1 MTNFEVTDSVNYAA
15 ECIEA
20 PAWEDMIQFPTLQN
34 LRGIPWAGYT
44 ILVPRDYAGARL
56 VVFPA
61 ESQLSETVAHDLNL
75 YAKAELNADTTL
87 SGYLACNRRI
97 KAIRLRGVPSNALA
111 LPAEY
116 FGSPAVGEVFDTVD
130 GVPVSRKYV
139 VPQKA
144 SNGTSGKRVERLW
157 RRVEDKMLPMH
168 YDTGQYWRKSDKFAD
183 DDMLIVTQKLH
194 GCFPASTKVLMWG
207 GSSKKIYHV
216 KKGDVLV
223 GFSENG
229 EAIQSVAKRDAF
241 ATGLTDSWYRLKFRQ
256 PRKGDMPTLTCT
268 PDHQI
273 LTRSGYVAAQDM
285 KIGDVATYTRYEPFM
300 TYQKEQ
306 VLTGLMLG
314 DGSIAGKKRN
324 SVEWSHKADHEEYVD
339 YVSSLLGNIGGL
351 GKKSYRVSGYG
362 TPMIANRTQA
372 LSCVRDV
379 TEKWENGIP
388 DNLQLTETSLAIWYM
403 DDGSLSH
410 SELQADR
417 ANFAVCAF
425 HDEDIKVLDG
435 ALAAYGF
442 TNYTFYKS
450 GNGKGDRAY
459 WRLRLNKEDADMLF
473 KDIRHLIPPTMQ
485 YKLPTYHRGY
495 FVSPVV
501 HDELGPR
508 TYDTEL
514 LSIEE
519 SNTDIHRFGRTKWDI
534 ETSTSNFAAQKI
546 AVHNSSV
553 RIANT
558 IVKRKLS
565 WLERLLQRIGV
576 RVQDTEFDVI
586 GGSRKV
592 IKDPTNL
599 NQQHWYGSQDGGFNG
614 DIWTHAAQRFGS
626 VIPKNVILYGELV
639 GWLPD
644 TNTPIQNGYTYRI
657 PVGVYE
663 LFVYRVAVVTEDGGL
678 YDLSWDGVREFCAA
692 RGLNHVPELWR
703 GRKSEFDPTHWTDQR
718 FAEAA
723 SAARLTGVELF
734 RDIPLPLADESPVD
748 EGVVTLREGVVPF
761 ALKVKGPRFYEFESQ
776 DLDKEEE

>member
-75 YAKAELNADTTL
+75 HAKAELNADTTL

-168 YDTGQYWRKSDKFAD
+168 YDTGQYWRESDKFAD
-183 DDMLIVTQKLH
+183 DDMLVVTQKLH
-194 GCFPASTKVLMWG
+194 GT
-207 GSSKKIYHV
+207 
-216 KKGDVLV
+216 
-223 GFSENG
+223 
-229 EAIQSVAKRDAF
+229 
-241 ATGLTDSWYRLKFRQ
+241 
-256 PRKGDMPTLTCT
+256 
-268 PDHQI
+268 
-273 LTRSGYVAAQDM
+273 
-285 KIGDVATYTRYEPFM
+285 
-300 TYQKEQ
+300 
-306 VLTGLMLG
+306 
-314 DGSIAGKKRN
+314 
-324 SVEWSHKADHEEYVD
+324 
-339 YVSSLLGNIGGL
+339 
-351 GKKSYRVSGYG
+351 
-362 TPMIANRTQA
+362 
-372 LSCVRDV
+372 
-379 TEKWENGIP
+379 
-388 DNLQLTETSLAIWYM
+388 
-403 DDGSLSH
+403 
-410 SELQADR
+410 
-417 ANFAVCAF
+417 
-425 HDEDIKVLDG
+425 
-435 ALAAYGF
+435 
-442 TNYTFYKS
+442 
-450 GNGKGDRAY
+450 
-459 WRLRLNKEDADMLF
+459 
-473 KDIRHLIPPTMQ
+473 
-485 YKLPTYHRGY
+485 
-495 FVSPVV
+495 
-501 HDELGPR
+501 
-508 TYDTEL
+508 
-514 LSIEE
+514 
-519 SNTDIHRFGRTKWDI
+519 
-534 ETSTSNFAAQKI
+534 
-546 AVHNSSV
+546 SV
-553 RIANT
+553 RVANT

-592 IKDPTNL
+592 IKDPTDP
-599 NQQHWYGSQDGGFNG
+599 NQQHWYGSQDGEFNG

-644 TNTPIQNGYTYRI
+644 TSTPIQSGYTYRI

-663 LFVYRVAVVTEDGGL
+663 FFVYRVAVVTEDGGL

-748 EGVVTLREGVVPF
+748 EGIIALREGVVPF
-761 ALKVKGPRFYEFESQ
+761 ALKVKSPVFLHHESKVL
-776 DLDKEEE
+776 DLEDPMLD

>member
-75 YAKAELNADTTL
+75 HAKAELNADTTL

-168 YDTGQYWRKSDKFAD
+168 YDTGQYWRESDKFAD
-183 DDMLIVTQKLH
+183 DDMLVVTQKLH
-194 GCFPASTKVLMWG
+194 GCFPSSTKVLMWD
-207 GSSKKIYHV
+207 GSQKKISHV
-216 KKGDVLV
+216 RKGDALV
-223 GFSENG
+223 GFSETG
-229 EAIQSVAKRDAF
+229 TPVQATAKRDAF
-241 ATGLTDSWYRLKFRQ
+241 TTGHTGAWIRLRFHQ
-256 PRKGDMPTLTCT
+256 PRQGDNPVVTCT
-268 PDHQI
+268 LDHQI
-273 LTRSGYVAAQDM
+273 LTSHGYVAAKDM
-285 KIGDVATYTRYEPFM
+285 KPGDVAYFTRHEPLM
-300 TYQKEQ
+300 TGEKAA
-306 VLTGLMLG
+306 VLEGLLLG
-314 DGSIAGKKRN
+314 DGSISGALRN
-324 SVEWSHKADHEEYVD
+324 TVEWSHKADHKEYLD
-339 YVSSLLGNIGGL
+339 YVHSLLGNLGGL
-351 GKKSYRVSGYG
+351 GETQYRISGYG
-362 TPMIANRTQA
+362 SAMAVQRTQA

-379 TEKWENGIP
+379 TEAWENGVP
-388 DNLQLTETSLAIWYM
+388 KELELTDMSLAIWYM
-403 DDGSLSH
+403 DDGSLAH
-410 SELQADR
+410 HENQQDR
-417 ANFAVCAF
+417 ALFAICALD
-425 HDEDIKVLDG
+425 DEDIDVLDR
-435 ALAAYGF
+435 ALTNYGF

-450 GNGKGDRAY
+450 GNKKGGPRY
-459 WRLRLNKEDADMLF
+459 WRLRLNKNDAETLF
-473 KDIRHLIPPTMQ
+473 RRIRHLVPPVMQ
-485 YKLPTYHRGY
+485 YKLPPSHQGY
-495 FVSPVV
+495 FEMPIV
-501 HDELGPR
+501 HDEFGPR
-508 TYDTEL
+508 VYKTEL
-514 LSIEE
+514 LQTWWSV
-519 SNTDIHRFGRTKWDI
+519 DFRRFGRVKWDI
-534 ETSTSNFAAQKI
+534 ETTTSNFSAQRI
-546 AVHNSSV
+546 AVHNSSARV
-553 RIANT
+553 ANT

-592 IKDPTNL
+592 IKDPTNP
-599 NQQHWYGSQDGGFNG
+599 NQQHWYGSKDGEFNG

-644 TNTPIQNGYTYRI
+644 TSTPIQSGYTYRI

-663 LFVYRVAVVTEDGGL
+663 FFVYRVAVVTEDGGL

-761 ALKVKGPRFYEFESQ
+761 ALKVKSPVFLHHESKV
-776 DLDKEEE
+776 LDKEEE

>member
-1 MTNFEVTDSVNYAA
+1 MTTYEIKGSANYCA

-75 YAKAELNADTTL
+75 HAKAELNADTTL

-168 YDTGQYWRKSDKFAD
+168 YDTGQYWRESDKFAD
-183 DDMLIVTQKLH
+183 DDMLVVTQKLH
-194 GCFPASTKVLMWG
+194 GT
-207 GSSKKIYHV
+207 
-216 KKGDVLV
+216 
-223 GFSENG
+223 
-229 EAIQSVAKRDAF
+229 AF
-241 ATGLTDSWYRLKFRQ
+241 A
-256 PRKGDMPTLTCT
+256 
-268 PDHQI
+268 
-273 LTRSGYVAAQDM
+273 A
-285 KIGDVATYTRYEPFM
+285 
-300 TYQKEQ
+300 
-306 VLTGLMLG
+306 
-314 DGSIAGKKRN
+314 
-324 SVEWSHKADHEEYVD
+324 
-339 YVSSLLGNIGGL
+339 
-351 GKKSYRVSGYG
+351 
-362 TPMIANRTQA
+362 
-372 LSCVRDV
+372 
-379 TEKWENGIP
+379 
-388 DNLQLTETSLAIWYM
+388 
-403 DDGSLSH
+403 
-410 SELQADR
+410 
-417 ANFAVCAF
+417 
-425 HDEDIKVLDG
+425 
-435 ALAAYGF
+435 
-442 TNYTFYKS
+442 
-450 GNGKGDRAY
+450 
-459 WRLRLNKEDADMLF
+459 
-473 KDIRHLIPPTMQ
+473 
-485 YKLPTYHRGY
+485 
-495 FVSPVV
+495 
-501 HDELGPR
+501 
-508 TYDTEL
+508 
-514 LSIEE
+514 
-519 SNTDIHRFGRTKWDI
+519 GRTL
-534 ETSTSNFAAQKI
+534 
-546 AVHNSSV
+546 
-553 RIANT
+553 
-558 IVKRKLS
+558 VKRKLS
-565 WLERLLQRIGV
+565 WFERLLQRFGV
-576 RVQDTEFDVI
+576 AVKEFDYDVVAR
-586 GGSRKV
+586 SRRV
-592 IKDPTNL
+592 IKDPNNPEL
-599 NQQHWYGSQDGGFNG
+599 QQRHFYDL

-644 TNTPIQNGYTYRI
+644 TSTPIQSGYTYRI

-663 LFVYRVAVVTEDGGL
+663 FFVYRVAVVTEDGGL

-748 EGVVTLREGVVPF
+748 EGIIALREGVVPF
-761 ALKVKGPRFYEFESQ
+761 ALKVKSPVFLEAESRQ
-776 DLDKEEE
+776 MDNANEENGEVLE

>member
-1 MTNFEVTDSVNYAA
+1 MTNFEVTDSANYCA

-75 YAKAELNADTTL
+75 HAKAELNADTTL

-168 YDTGQYWRKSDKFAD
+168 YDTGQYWRESDKFAD
-183 DDMLIVTQKLH
+183 DDMLVVTQKLH
-194 GCFPASTKVLMWG
+194 GCFPFSIKVSMWD
-207 GSSKKIYHV
+207 GSQKKIGEV
-216 KKGDVLV
+216 TKGDELV
-223 GFSENG
+223 GFTETG
-229 EAIQSVAKRDAF
+229 EPIKSIAVRDAF
-241 ATGLTDSWYRLKFRQ
+241 TTGRTEKWLRLWFTQ
-256 PRKGDMPTLTCT
+256 PRAGDKPVITCT
-268 PDHQI
+268 PDHKV
-273 LTRSGYVAAQDM
+273 LTQRGYVPARNLIA
-285 KIGDVATYTRYEPFM
+285 GDKAYFTRNEPLM
-300 TYQKEQ
+300 TNQKRQ
-306 VLTGLMLG
+306 VIEGLILG
-314 DGSIAGKKRN
+314 DGSIAGHRLN
-324 SVEWSHKADHEEYVD
+324 SVEWSHKVDHESYGEYIHA
-339 YVSSLLGNIGGL
+339 LLGNLSGL
-351 GKKSYRVSGYG
+351 GGTHYRRSGYG
-362 TPMIANRTQA
+362 TKMAAFRTQA
-372 LSCVRDV
+372 LSAVREA
-379 TEKWENGIP
+379 TQPWESGIP
-388 DNLQLTETSLAIWYM
+388 EDLQLTPLNLAIWYM

-410 SELQADR
+410 SQAQQDR
-417 ANFAVCAF
+417 ANFATCSF
-425 HDEDIKVLDG
+425 NTEDVSVVTR
-435 ALAAYGF
+435 ALEDYGF
-442 TNYTFYKS
+442 SNFTFYESTNKAT
-450 GNGKGDRAY
+450 GRTY
-459 WRLRLNKEDADMLF
+459 WRLRLNKDDAEKLF
-473 KDIRHLIPPTMQ
+473 QDIRHLVPDVMQ
-485 YKLPTYHRGY
+485 YKLPEYHRG
-495 FVSPVV
+495 FFEMPRVE
-501 HDELGPR
+501 DLEGPR
-508 TYDTEL
+508 VF
-514 LSIEE
+514 E
-519 SNTDIHRFGRTKWDI
+519 SEFIRSEISADLRRFGTKKWDI
-534 ETSTSNFAAQKI
+534 ETTTSNFAAQRI
-546 AVHNSSV
+546 SVHNSSARV
-553 RIANT
+553 ANT

-592 IKDPTNL
+592 IKDPTNP
-599 NQQHWYGSQDGGFNG
+599 NQQHWYGSQDGEFNG

-644 TNTPIQNGYTYRI
+644 TSTPIQSGYTYRI

-663 LFVYRVAVVTEDGGL
+663 FFVYRVAVVTEDGGL

-748 EGVVTLREGVVPF
+748 EGIIALREGVVPF
-761 ALKVKGPRFYEFESQ
+761 ALKVKSPVFLEAESRQ
-776 DLDKEEE
+776 MDKEEEE